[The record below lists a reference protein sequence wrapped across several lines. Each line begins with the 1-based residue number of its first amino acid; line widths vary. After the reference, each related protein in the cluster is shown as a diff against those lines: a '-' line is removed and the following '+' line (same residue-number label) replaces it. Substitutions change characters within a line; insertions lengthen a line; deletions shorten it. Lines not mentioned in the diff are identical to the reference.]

1 MNKGD
6 GVPHI
11 GADLLPQLHQLLVQL
26 VHVQGG
32 LVVQVLEQHIFQ
44 GDGGGQALPQPVL
57 VEQVADLDADLGVFV
72 RVEGGDAALGGAKGL
87 AAQAL
92 LLVAVLETVVGHQD
106 LGPLRD
112 DQVGGG
118 DALAGD
124 GAQLVHQLLDI
135 QCHAVADDV
144 GHMGIEGAGGE
155 DVQGEPAIVVDD
167 GMARVGPALKADDHV
182 GLLCQH
188 VRDLALALV
197 APVGAY
203 DRFYHICYLRG
214 PGFATAQRICLIRPT

>member
-1 MNKGD
+1 M
-6 GVPHI
+6 
-11 GADLLPQLHQLLVQL
+11 
-26 VHVQGG
+26 
-32 LVVQVLEQHIFQ
+32 LEQHIFQ

-92 LLVAVLETVVGHQD
+92 LLVAVLGD
-106 LGPLRD
+106 GGRASGSGPAPRRS
-112 DQVGGG
+112 GWGRG
-118 DALAGD
+118 RLAGD

-167 GMARVGPALKADDHV
+167 GMARVGPPE
-182 GLLCQH
+182 G
-188 VRDLALALV
+188 
-197 APVGAY
+197 G
-203 DRFYHICYLRG
+203 
-214 PGFATAQRICLIRPT
+214 

>member
-1 MNKGD
+1 MTWTRWRDVYKRQALRDEMTDYTRYDNSISYGNGLTYRLD
-6 GVPHI
+6 YTC
-11 GADLLPQLHQLLVQL
+11 LSYTS
-26 VHVQGG
+26 GG

-118 DALAGD
+118 
-124 GAQLVHQLLDI
+124 
-135 QCHAVADDV
+135 
-144 GHMGIEGAGGE
+144 E
-155 DVQGEPAIVVDD
+155 DVYKRQKYRSASS
-167 GMARVGPALKADDHV
+167 L
-182 GLLCQH
+182 
-188 VRDLALALV
+188 
-197 APVGAY
+197 
-203 DRFYHICYLRG
+203 
-214 PGFATAQRICLIRPT
+214 